1 MNRFGVSRR
10 CRLIPSMAAAA
21 ILAISSAAAGQ
32 TNPPPS
38 ATVSASEQAQLDRA
52 VARGR
57 LLFELDRAAWVG
69 TDDMIANLRDYRS
82 VGLRGY
88 IVDRDGDALVV
99 IFFGGPADNPVAFY
113 RGRVEN
119 RRVVSRQVFAAAERP
134 ALTPV
139 QRRLA
144 AAREAA
150 NRLGRRPCGDRPFNT
165 VVIPPEAPDAP
176 IDLYLL
182 TPQVR
187 QGEFPLGGHFR
198 AAINVDGSV
207 GENREFTR
215 SCLSMPRP
223 PNAAGLFVSHLLD
236 PVPTEIHVFTSLTA
250 GVPLFVGIRNRVFAV
265 TGDRITIS
273 NLPAPPAP
281 KA

>member
-1 MNRFGVSRR
+1 MDCFGMLFRH
-10 CRLIPSMAAAA
+10 RLIPSVLAAAIPAMSPAAAA
-21 ILAISSAAAGQ
+21 Q
-32 TNPPPS
+32 TSPPPA

-69 TDDMIANLRDYRS
+69 TDDMMANLRDYRS
-82 VGLRGY
+82 IGLRGY
-88 IVDRDGDALVV
+88 VVDRDGDALVV
-99 IFFGGPADNPVAFY
+99 IFYGGPAENPVAFY

-134 ALTPV
+134 ALTAL
-139 QRRLA
+139 QHRLV

-165 VVIPPEAPDAP
+165 VAIPPDAPDAP
-176 IDLYLL
+176 IELYLL

-198 AAINVDGSV
+198 AAINADGSV
-207 GENREFTR
+207 GENRAFTR

-236 PVPTEIHVFTSLTA
+236 PVPTEVHVFTSLTA
-250 GVPLFVGIRNRVFAV
+250 GVPVFVGIRNRVFAV

-273 NLPAPPAP
+273 DLPAPPAP
-281 KA
+281 KS